1 MFDVFNRLGA
11 SAWFARPEAAL
22 KQVSVCRDDGYL
34 AGGQC
39 AAMDIFIPRESHFQQ
54 VTPYHRRIHLD
65 ATQQFRVH
73 SRCESVSQM
82 QAQDWF
88 VLPPAQEFFWRQQQ
102 ANYRLLPPWRKDCLS
117 ALNEVDD
124 DQPMDLLYPHA
135 GSRLYIPVNIDG
147 KRSRALLQAVHRQPG
162 MRLYWHLDDTYL
174 GQTNVFHEQ
183 SVAVEPGWHKLT
195 LIDQQG
201 YQLERWF
208 EVLGETQER

>member
-1 MFDVFNRLGA
+1 
-11 SAWFARPEAAL
+11 
-22 KQVSVCRDDGYL
+22 
-34 AGGQC
+34 
-39 AAMDIFIPRESHFQQ
+39 
-54 VTPYHRRIHLD
+54 
-65 ATQQFRVH
+65 
-73 SRCESVSQM
+73 
-82 QAQDWF
+82 
-88 VLPPAQEFFWRQQQ
+88 
-102 ANYRLLPPWRKDCLS
+102 LS

-183 SVAVEPGWHKLT
+183 SISVATGWHKLT

-208 EVLGETQER
+208 EVLGKAQER